1 MKSALDKFKK
11 LTDTLAQKT
20 RMGKCALLCAA
31 LLALGLILLAVSSLP
46 TAKPAAKS
54 VTAASTQSS
63 SEDYAA
69 TLEERLA
76 SIISAIDGAGRVKV
90 MVTLESGSEDVYL
103 RDNDYGENIDPSGK
117 SSRESKDKYVIVD
130 GTGEEKGI
138 VVRVREPEIRGVAV
152 VCEGAGSQTVQ
163 QQIVRTVTALLGIS
177 SAQVSVA
184 KMN

>member
-20 RMGKCALLCAA
+20 HMGKRALLCAA

-46 TAKPAAKS
+46 TAKP
-54 VTAASTQSS
+54 AASTQSS

>member
-20 RMGKCALLCAA
+20 RMGKRALLCAA

-103 RDNDYGENIDPSGK
+103 RDNDYGENI
-117 SSRESKDKYVIVD
+117 
-130 GTGEEKGI
+130 
-138 VVRVREPEIRGVAV
+138 
-152 VCEGAGSQTVQ
+152 
-163 QQIVRTVTALLGIS
+163 
-177 SAQVSVA
+177 
-184 KMN
+184 

>member
-1 MKSALDKFKK
+1 MKSMLDKIKK
-11 LTDTLAQKT
+11 ITDMLSEKT
-20 RMGKCALLCAA
+20 RMGKRALLCAA

-46 TAKPAAKS
+46 SAKPASKS
-54 VTAASTQSS
+54 VTSTTAQSS

-69 TLEERLA
+69 ALEERLA
-76 SIISAIDGAGRVKV
+76 SIISAIDGAGAVRV

-117 SSRESKDKYVIVD
+117 SSRESKDKYVIID
-130 GTGEEKGI
+130 GSGEEKGI
-138 VVRVREPEIRGVAV
+138 VVRVREPQVRGVAV

>member
-20 RMGKCALLCAA
+20 RMGKRALLCAA

-63 SEDYAA
+63 SE
-69 TLEERLA
+69 E
-76 SIISAIDGAGRVKV
+76 
-90 MVTLESGSEDVYL
+90 
-103 RDNDYGENIDPSGK
+103 YGENIDPSGK